1 MARLP
6 YLNQEDL
13 AEDDRRLLE
22 RPANLFRQLVH
33 QPDGFRSYSR
43 LGLWIRNQ
51 NDLDP
56 RLRELA
62 IIQIGYM
69 TDCAYEYTHHIK
81 LGLEQF
87 GLSEDDVRA
96 VAIES
101 RGDASGL
108 GDVERAVLR
117 LTRQVT
123 DTLAPTDAAF
133 EEVRE
138 QLGDATLVA
147 LLMAVSFYAMTVR
160 LLFSLQVDLEP
171 EYAHY
176 LEEFPLG
183 G

>member
-13 AEDDRRLLE
+13 AEEDQRLLE

-33 QPDGFRSYSR
+33 QPEGFRSYSR
-43 LGLWIRNQ
+43 MGLWIRNR

-96 VAIES
+96 VATET
-101 RGDASGL
+101 RGDASDL
-108 GDVERAVLR
+108 GEVERAVLL

-123 DTLAPTDAAF
+123 ETLAPSDATF
-133 EEVRE
+133 EEVRGH
-138 QLGDATLVA
+138 LGDETLVA
-147 LLMAVSFYAMTVR
+147 LLMTVAFYAMTVR
-160 LLFSLQVDLEP
+160 LLCSLQVDLEP
-171 EYAHY
+171 EYEHY

-183 G
+183 

>member
-81 LGLEQF
+81 LGLDQF

-133 EEVRE
+133 EEVRGH
-138 QLGDATLVA
+138 LGDATLVA

-171 EYAHY
+171 EYEHY